1 MGQVAVNMNG
11 RLYRFDCGDG
21 EEARLEELAAYVKA
35 RIDALEQ
42 EYGNVGDDRLM
53 LTAALLIT
61 DELMD
66 ARAVLAEMSKASERG
81 ARQDSAPPNA
91 QPNGQSA
98 NQARAPAEIERREAD
113 PIRAEYRRK
122 LAAGGD
128 A

>member
-21 EEARLEELAAYVKA
+21 EEARPEELAAYVKA
-35 RIDALEQ
+35 RIDALAQ
-42 EYGNVGDDRLM
+42 EYGNVGGDRLM

-81 ARQDSAPPNA
+81 ARQDSGQA
-91 QPNGQSA
+91 NGHA
-98 NQARAPAEIERREAD
+98 NSQARVPPAERREPDA
-113 PIRAEYRRK
+113 IRAEYRRK

>member
-21 EEARLEELAAYVKA
+21 EEVRLEELATYVKA
-35 RIDALEQ
+35 RIDALAQ

-53 LTAALLIT
+53 LTAALLIA

-66 ARAVLAEMSKASERG
+66 ARAVLAEMSKASDRG
-81 ARQDSAPPNA
+81 ARQDSG
-91 QPNGQSA
+91 QPNGQSTS
-98 NQARAPAEIERREAD
+98 QARVPAGIERRETD
-113 PIRAEYRRK
+113 PMRAEYRRK

>member
-35 RIDALEQ
+35 RIDALAQ

-66 ARAVLAEMSKASERG
+66 ARAALAEMSKASERG

-91 QPNGQSA
+91 QPNGQ
-98 NQARAPAEIERREAD
+98 ARAPAGIERREAD

>member
-35 RIDALEQ
+35 RIDALAQ

-66 ARAVLAEMSKASERG
+66 ARAVLAEMSKAGERG
-81 ARQDSAPPNA
+81 ARQDGGQS
-91 QPNGQSA
+91 NGQSNVQSNVPA
-98 NQARAPAEIERREAD
+98 RVQAAAERREPEA
-113 PIRAEYRRK
+113 IRAEYRRK
-122 LAAGGD
+122 MAAGGD